1 MTICQS
7 NLRAYFIVCRNPI
20 STWKIGEFMCWE
32 NNQVKSHIDA
42 PVTGDNKS
50 WICWKGFGMSANY
63 YQYLQIFPHI
73 FFFICDSTSIEINTY
88 SREEDRL
95 ASRGFSQT
103 FVWRYVW
110 WQIKINFLVNV
121 ILNQLTI
128 SSQQLFLIS

>member
-42 PVTGDNKS
+42 PVTGDSKS

-73 FFFICDSTSIEINTY
+73 FFFICDSTSIHKGRGQI
-88 SREEDRL
+88 SIKRVFADFCL
-95 ASRGFSQT
+95 AN
-103 FVWRYVW
+103 VW